1 MYKKIALTLTL
12 ALAMFAGTALQT
24 AKAANHDT
32 AVTSVVK
39 GEKGEKGGKKK
50 KKECQSGAK
59 SGCCASKTAGEN
71 GASTSTGTNG
81 GSNAKTCTKGE
92 SKCCDKKAAEATK

>member
-32 AVTSVVK
+32 VTTSVV
-39 GEKGEKGGKKK
+39 KGEKGGKKK

-59 SGCCASKTAGEN
+59 AGCCASKTAGEN
-71 GASTSTGTNG
+71 GTATSTSTSGGT
-81 GSNAKTCTKGE
+81 NAKTCTKGE
-92 SKCCDKKAAEATK
+92 SKCCDKKAGATETK